1 MEKMVFFF
9 KKWRWITKTYIRCY
23 GNGFRCFKR
32 KCIKKANEY
41 SGETFAKKV
50 LEVYKQAIL
59 IKEYTYTVVSI
70 FPIKNNKNEVSFT
83 YDEKWKCCNIRIIR

>member
-1 MEKMVFFF
+1 MEKHLL
-9 KKWRWITKTYIRCY
+9 R
-23 GNGFRCFKR
+23 
-32 KCIKKANEY
+32 
-41 SGETFAKKV
+41 KV

-83 YDEKWKCCNIRIIR
+83 YDENESAITLNYQIK